1 MHQHSF
7 SQGLSSF
14 FERLPHR
21 FRADALHYLAFD
33 QPVGQQFQRPTGP
46 AFRWF
51 SAGQG
56 NQVGFPLTVQ
66 PLRTTIELPL
76 SLQGRL
82 NPFLH
87 ATAAHPL
94 HRRAANL
101 ENPGNLFILHGPLRM
116 GLITQQQDAPVGLL
130 VSRRPA
136 TGHQCLQFLP
146 LLRTQL
152 DPVSLH
158 RHSPLPRPN
167 PLRPMLGRI
176 HLISTQF
183 KNVGLLATDTNFGV
197 SPDPPKG

>member
-14 FERLPHR
+14 FERLAHC
-21 FRADALHYLAFD
+21 FRADALHYLTFD

-46 AFRWF
+46 ALRRF

-66 PLRTTIELPL
+66 PLLPPVQL
-76 SLQGRL
+76 LLAPQGPLQTL
-82 NPFLH
+82 FH
-87 ATAAHPL
+87 APPAHPF
-94 HRRAANL
+94 HRRTANL
-101 ENPGNLFILHGPLRM
+101 ENPGNVFILHDPVRM

-158 RHSPLPRPN
+158 RHPLLTRPN
-167 PLRPMLGRI
+167 PLRPVLGRI
-176 HLISTQF
+176 HLVSTQF
-183 KNVGLLATDTNFGV
+183 KDVGLLGSAFRSV
-197 SPDPPKG
+197 RR

>member
-1 MHQHSF
+1 MAQTNSELPSGGMHQHSF

-14 FERLPHR
+14 FQRLAHR
-21 FRADALHYLAFD
+21 FGTDALHYLAFN
-33 QPVGQQFQRPTGP
+33 QPVRQQFKRPTGP
-46 AFRWF
+46 AFRRF

-82 NPFLH
+82 NPFLQ

-94 HRRAANL
+94 HRGYAHFQGPDNLLVFHAAANL
-101 ENPGNLFILHGPLRM
+101 L
-116 GLITQQQDAPVGLL
+116 LITQQQDAPVGLL

-152 DPVSLH
+152 DTVSLH
-158 RHSPLPRPN
+158 RHPPTPQSSSPY
-167 PLRPMLGRI
+167 
-176 HLISTQF
+176 
-183 KNVGLLATDTNFGV
+183 AW
-197 SPDPPKG
+197 